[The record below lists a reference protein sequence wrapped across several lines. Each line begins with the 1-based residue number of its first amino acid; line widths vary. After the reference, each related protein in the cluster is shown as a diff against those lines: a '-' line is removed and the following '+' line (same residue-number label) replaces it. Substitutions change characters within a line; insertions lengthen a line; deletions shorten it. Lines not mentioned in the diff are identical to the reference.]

1 MTYDNSNSGILSRN
15 DRKEQPNHPDF
26 KGQINVNGVDYWLS
40 GWVKER
46 NDKSG
51 KFFSLSVKPKEP
63 AQTKPAAAKPAQAG
77 SGFDDLDSD
86 IPFISSCMSCDM
98 TTSKQRR
105 MVRYD
110 Y

>member
-51 KFFSLSVKPKEP
+51 KFFSLSVKPKEA
-63 AQTKPAAAKPAQAG
+63 AQTKAVKQTAAQG
-77 SGFDDLDSD
+77 SGFDDMDSD
-86 IPFISSCMSCDM
+86 IPF
-98 TTSKQRR
+98 
-105 MVRYD
+105 
-110 Y
+110 